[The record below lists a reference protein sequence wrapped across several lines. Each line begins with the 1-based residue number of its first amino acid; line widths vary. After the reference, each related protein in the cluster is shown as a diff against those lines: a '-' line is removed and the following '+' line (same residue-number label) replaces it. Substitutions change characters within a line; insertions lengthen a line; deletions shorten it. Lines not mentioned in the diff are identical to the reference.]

1 MNRVLRILCAVFIC
15 LLYQSDAW
23 SQNDNDLEALLADPS
38 GEQKKEYV
46 SYTFKSARI
55 INAHSVEQT
64 ASGVMDMRIL
74 HRFGSISGGAY
85 QLFGLDQASMRMS
98 LDYGLTPWMQVG
110 IGRSTTGKELDG
122 VLKFRLL
129 RQVINGL
136 GSPITLSYVAG
147 STLSTLEWPEP
158 ERGNFF
164 SSRIGYYHQLLL
176 GRKLNETFSVQL
188 TPSLVHRNLVATRTE
203 PNDIFALGLG
213 GRFKTNARMALTFD
227 YFVVPGTKLVDHNN
241 SLSLGIDIET
251 GGHVFQL
258 HVSNSRGLNERQ
270 FITGTN
276 GRWDKGDLFFGFN
289 LSRVFTLRT
298 PRMSIDLGGDAEK

>member
-1 MNRVLRILCAVFIC
+1 MKIAFHPFIFCCLFFMNLTLA
-15 LLYQSDAW
+15 LA
-23 SQNDNDLEALLADPS
+23 QNEGDLDALLADS
-38 GEQKKEYV
+38 AGQQEKEYV
-46 SYTFKSARI
+46 SYTFKSTRI

-64 ASGVMDMRIL
+64 SAGVLDMRIL

-98 LDYGLTPWMQVG
+98 FDYGVTPWMQVG

-122 VLKFRLL
+122 VLKLRLL
-129 RQVINGL
+129 RQVQGGA
-136 GSPITLSYVAG
+136 GSPITLSYAAG
-147 STLSTLEWPEP
+147 STLSTLEWPDP

-176 GRKLNETFSVQL
+176 GKKMNEALSLQL
-188 TPSLVHRNLVATRTE
+188 TPSLIHRNLVATRTE
-203 PNDIFALGLG
+203 SNDIFALGLG
-213 GRFKTNARMALTFD
+213 GRIKTNARMALTFD
-227 YFVVPGTKLVDHNN
+227 YFMVPGQQLAEHNN

-258 HVSNSRGLNERQ
+258 HISNSRGLNERQ

-289 LSRVFTLRT
+289 LSRVFTLRAPKMPEPT
-298 PRMSIDLGGDAEK
+298 GGW